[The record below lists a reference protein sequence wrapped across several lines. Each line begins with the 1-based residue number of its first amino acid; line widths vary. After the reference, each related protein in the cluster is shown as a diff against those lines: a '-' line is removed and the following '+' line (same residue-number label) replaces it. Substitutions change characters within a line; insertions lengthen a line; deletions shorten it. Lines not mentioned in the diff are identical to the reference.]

1 MVTILIKNIKSSGL
15 TNILFHNTKIDS
27 NKNTDIITYKDA
39 QYKVTWDVGG
49 DELKYDYCFYYH
61 DVFYGNPNYKEH
73 THTNILTFH
82 GEKYNTI
89 GLFRNDKTRKISNKL
104 GSGYVSDDI
113 RNKFLLSQTL
123 FAWNEYADIRI
134 WKEYEN
140 VHHKINHNYKL
151 GLFFSRINDYRS
163 SLVNKLKDNTDIF
176 INQFSLFNDSKK
188 IDGVTQHNIRKGI
201 NDFDNIKL
209 LTDSS
214 FPLDFFFRVL
224 PNTKA
229 VLNIETLETKSNYN
243 FLTEKTYGLILGGI
257 PFIPI
262 HTFILDMIQSIGFNT
277 LHPFDTEI
285 REFDNSI
292 KKTSEFIKTYLEDE
306 PNNYYKLVIWV
317 NQLKAYMLS
326 RLYSENSL
334 LDNLRFFKKE
344 TSSLL

>member
-1 MVTILIKNIKSSGL
+1 MVTILIKNTKDFGL
-15 TNILFHNTKIDS
+15 SDILFHNTKIFS
-27 NKNTDIITYKDA
+27 NKNIDIVTYKDTE
-39 QYKVTWDVGG
+39 YKVTWDTDG

-61 DVFYGNPNYKEH
+61 DLFYANPNYKEH
-73 THTNILTFH
+73 THTNILAFH
-82 GEKYNTI
+82 GEKYHTL
-89 GLFRNDKTRKISNKL
+89 GLFRLSNKL
-104 GSGYVSDDI
+104 GSGYISNDI
-113 RNKFLLSQTL
+113 RNKFLLTQTI
-123 FAWNEYADIRI
+123 FAWNEYANIRI

-151 GLFFSRINDYRS
+151 GFFFSRITNYRS
-163 SLVNKLKDNTDIF
+163 SLVNELKDNTDIF
-176 INQFSLFNDSKK
+176 INQFGLYNHSTK
-188 IDGVTQHNIRKGI
+188 IDGVTQHNIRQPI

-209 LTDSS
+209 LTDSA

-224 PNTKA
+224 PKTKA
-229 VLNIETLETKSNYN
+229 VLSIETLKTESDYT
-243 FLTEKTYGLILGGI
+243 FLTEKTYGLIIGGI

-277 LHPFDTEI
+277 LHPFDAEI

-292 KKTSEFIKTYLEDE
+292 KKTSEFIKTYLKDE
-306 PNNYYKLVIWV
+306 PNNYHKLVIWV

-344 TSSLL
+344 PLSLL